1 MKQQSL
7 DTAIPTADL
16 FCELYNSSDEPKYS
30 FLDFVA
36 STGQVATALTA
47 CWMVHLFI

>member
-7 DTAIPTADL
+7 DIAIPTNEL
-16 FCELYNSSDEPKYS
+16 FCELYNSADQPKYT
-30 FLDFVA
+30 FLDFVT
-36 STGQVATALTA
+36 STGQVATALSA

>member
-16 FCELYNSSDEPKYS
+16 FCQLHRIADEPKYT
-30 FLDFVA
+30 LRDFVT
-36 STGQVATALTA
+36 STGQVATVLSA

>member
-7 DTAIPTADL
+7 DAAIPTAEL
-16 FCELYNSSDEPKYS
+16 FCETYNLADQPKYT

-36 STGQVATALTA
+36 STGQVATALSA